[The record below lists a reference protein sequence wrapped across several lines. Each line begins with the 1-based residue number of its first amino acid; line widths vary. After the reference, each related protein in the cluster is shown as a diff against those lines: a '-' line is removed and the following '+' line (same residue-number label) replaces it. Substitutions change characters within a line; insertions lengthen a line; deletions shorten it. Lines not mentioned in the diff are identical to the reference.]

1 MKNKKMIIGY
11 ILVILSAFLFGCM
24 GLITV
29 NIYNQNISKPSAVLL
44 RNMLA
49 LPVLAVLALTQNK
62 TLKVPLKALPSIS
75 VFAIMG
81 CCVTP
86 LLLFIGYD
94 KIGAGTTTVFHF
106 IYPAVV
112 VLLSMVFLK
121 KKLSLGTGIAVLLCI
136 VGIGL
141 FYDPNSEKGLNLT
154 GCIVALASGITY
166 AIYVVLLSVF
176 KYKEVA
182 GFRLSFYI
190 SLICT
195 IVMLVFCLVTNTLTF
210 PTNLLGWGLCILL
223 ALVIS
228 VGAVVLFQKG
238 TFIIGGE
245 RASILSTVE
254 PITGVVTGYL
264 FLHEKMTVEMI
275 IGSVIVVI
283 ASILI
288 AVFDARKKE
297 ST

>member
-1 MKNKKMIIGY
+1 MFTGY
-11 ILVILSAFLFGCM
+11 LLVIVSAFLFGCM
-24 GLITV
+24 GLITTH
-29 NIYNQNISKPSAVLL
+29 IYKQGITRESAVLL

-49 LPVLAVLALTQNK
+49 LPVLCVLALMQSK
-62 TLKVPLKALPSIS
+62 TLKVPVKALPAISI
-75 VFAIMG
+75 FAIMG

-86 LLLFIGYD
+86 LLLFMGYE

-112 VLLSMVFLK
+112 VLLGILFLK
-121 KKLSLGTGIAVLLCI
+121 KKLSLGTGIAVLLCV

-141 FYDPNSEKGLNLT
+141 FYDPNQELNLT
-154 GCIVALASGITY
+154 GCIVALASGVTY

-176 KYKEVA
+176 KYKEVS

-190 SLICT
+190 SLVCT
-195 IVMLVFCLVTNTLTF
+195 IVMLVVCLVTKTLTF
-210 PTNLLGWGLCILL
+210 PTNLLGWGLCLLL
-223 ALVIS
+223 AVLIS

-254 PITGVVTGYL
+254 PITGVVTGVL
-264 FLHEKMTVEMI
+264 FLGEKMSVGMI

-288 AVFDARKKE
+288 AVFDAKK
-297 ST
+297 SN